1 MWPGVELRHLVALK
15 AVGEE
20 GSFSRAAVRLGYT
33 QSAISQQIAALERA
47 VGAQVLERGQGRKAV
62 QPTEVGRVVLRHAD
76 AIMARFRAAHADV
89 AALAAG
95 SSPRLR
101 IGAYQSVGARIVPG
115 LVALFRRRWPDVEIE
130 LAESTSDAEPL
141 ALVERAELDLAFAIG
156 PIAPGPLESVEVM
169 RDPYVL
175 LVPADSELAG
185 LEVVPL
191 RGLARTP
198 VIGFWNCRSFHEL
211 LGELERR
218 GIELTS
224 AFATSDNGTARGL
237 VEAGLGF
244 ALVPRL
250 CVDPDATSVAAIPLP
265 ADLPPRRI
273 SLARHADRHRS
284 DVTDAFVEL
293 AKSFCADLESK
304 LDVRFGGPR
313 ALRGPAPTS

>member
-1 MWPGVELRHLVALK
+1 MWPGVEVRHLVALK

-20 GSFSRAAVRLGYT
+20 GSFSRAAARLGYT

-47 VGAQVLERGQGRKAV
+47 VGAQLLERGQGRKAI
-62 QPTEVGRVVLRHAD
+62 QPTDVGWIVLRHAD

-89 AALAAG
+89 AALVAG

-115 LVALFRRRWPDVEIE
+115 LVALFRRRRPQLEIE
-130 LAESTSDAEPL
+130 LVESTSDAEPL
-141 ALVERAELDLAFAIG
+141 ALVERAELDLAFVIG
-156 PIAPGPLESVEVM
+156 PIAPGPLASVEVM

-175 LVPADSELAG
+175 LVPGDSELAG
-185 LEVVPL
+185 LDVVPL
-191 RGLARTP
+191 RELARTP

-244 ALVPRL
+244 ALIPRL

-273 SLARHADRHRS
+273 TLAWHADRHRS
-284 DVTDAFVEL
+284 EAREEFAAL
-293 AKSFCADLESK
+293 ATSFCSELEK
-304 LDVRFGGPR
+304 TLDGVAAGPS
-313 ALRGPAPTS
+313 A